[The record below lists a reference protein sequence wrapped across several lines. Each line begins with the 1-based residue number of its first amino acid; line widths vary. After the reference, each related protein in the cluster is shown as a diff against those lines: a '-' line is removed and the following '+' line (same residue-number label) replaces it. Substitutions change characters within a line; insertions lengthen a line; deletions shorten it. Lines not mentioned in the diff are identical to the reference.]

1 MNEKPGEERIA
12 DKAMV
17 LAAGFGKRLRPLTEL
32 VPKPLLPICN
42 RPVVEYILRF
52 LRRNGVRRTVI
63 NLHHKGRTVMDRLSD
78 GDKFDVEINY
88 SCEEVLL
95 GTAGGIKAAER
106 YFLGAPF
113 FVINSDILVS
123 LDLDAVRRFHRDRG
137 AAATLVLREEEAS
150 AYGVIKVDAEGR
162 VVQFLSTAARYG
174 GSPVVEAMFTGV
186 QLLEPSLL
194 KRIPPGV
201 PWGTSENLYPVLL
214 EEGVPVYGY
223 IMKGAWIDVG
233 TPKRYLHANFMA
245 LRDPSLLELTEP
257 GGGVVIESDV
267 EMGGG
272 AELRAPILLGEGCS
286 LGKGSVIGP
295 NVVMGS
301 RCRVGSA
308 CRINNS
314 VIWDNVQ
321 AGGGSIIEGSI
332 VAAGLTLSPASV
344 IKGKI
349 VTGDGE
355 GPLTISAIGD

>member
-1 MNEKPGEERIA
+1 MDEKRREERIA
-12 DKAMV
+12 EKAMV

-42 RPVVEYILRF
+42 RPAIEYTLRF
-52 LRRNGVRRTVI
+52 LRRNGVRQAVI
-63 NLHHKGRTVMDRLSD
+63 NLHHKGQAVMDRLGD
-78 GDKFDVEINY
+78 GGRFGVEINY

-106 YFLGAPF
+106 YFLDAPF

-123 LDLDAVRRFHRDRG
+123 LDLEAVRRFHRDRG

-150 AYGVIKVDAEGR
+150 AYGVIKVDAEGK
-162 VVQFLSTAARYG
+162 VVQFLRTAARYG
-174 GSPVVEAMFTGV
+174 GSPVVEAMFSGI
-186 QLLEPSLL
+186 QLLEHSLL

-201 PWGTSENLYPVLL
+201 PWGTSENLYPALL
-214 EEGVPVYGY
+214 EEGAPVYGY
-223 IMKGAWIDVG
+223 IMKGAWIDIG
-233 TPKRYLHANFMA
+233 TPRRYLEANFMA

-257 GGGVVIESDV
+257 DGGVSVESDV

-272 AELRAPILLGEGCS
+272 AELRAPILLGDGCS

-301 RCRVGSA
+301 RCHVGPA
-308 CRINNS
+308 CRVSNS

-321 AGGGSIIEGSI
+321 TGGGSIIEDSI
-332 VAAGLTLSPASV
+332 VAGEVLLPPASV
-344 IKGKI
+344 IMGKI
-349 VTGDGE
+349 VTGGSGGALRVCPMD
-355 GPLTISAIGD
+355 S